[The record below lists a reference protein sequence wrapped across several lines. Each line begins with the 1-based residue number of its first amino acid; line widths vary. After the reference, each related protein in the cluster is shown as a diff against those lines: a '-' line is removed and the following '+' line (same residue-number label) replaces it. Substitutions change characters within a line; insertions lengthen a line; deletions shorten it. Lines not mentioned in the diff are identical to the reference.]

1 VNPDLRNL
9 IALQDLEQ
17 KISTF
22 QKRISETPKMVQSLR
37 EELQSLKN
45 AHQEKVTHSQELT
58 KQRRT
63 LEGGVDMMRT
73 KLSKLKDQLMAVKT
87 NKEYTAMLHEIHG
100 AEEQIRHEED
110 KVLEI
115 MEEMETLEGLL
126 RSDQKDLD
134 RKYTEIEA
142 NIRTL
147 ESSIPGFEIEAAKL
161 TAEKSVVESQIG
173 RELLSRYRRIS
184 EARKGTGLAEAKD
197 ELCSACHVRIRP
209 QVYAD
214 LLRTENI
221 HVCDS
226 CSRILFA
233 REVL

>member
-17 KISTF
+17 KISNF
-22 QKRISETPKMVQSLR
+22 QKRISETPKKAQSLR
-37 EELQSLKN
+37 DELQSLKN
-45 AHQEKVTHSQELT
+45 AHQEKMIHSQELT
-58 KQRRT
+58 KQRRA
-63 LEGGVDMMRT
+63 LEGGVDLMRT
-73 KLSKLKDQLMAVKT
+73 KLSKLRDQLMAVKT
-87 NKEYTAMLHEIHG
+87 NKEYTAMLHEIHA

-115 MEEMETLEGLL
+115 MEEMETLEGALK
-126 RSDQKDLD
+126 SDQKDLD
-134 RKYTEIEA
+134 RKCAEIEA
-142 NIRTL
+142 NVKAL
-147 ESSIPGFEIEAAKL
+147 ESSIPGFETEAAKL
-161 TAEKSVVESQIG
+161 AAEKSVVESQIG
-173 RELLSRYRRIS
+173 SELLARYRRIS
-184 EARKGTGLAEAKD
+184 EARKGTGLAEAKN

-214 LLRTENI
+214 LLRTESI